1 MTNEELKRALV
12 TRAPVIYEEPGE
24 APHEYERVRAI
35 VYRLRA
41 DMKGRRECRSGDM
54 PGIAVCA
61 ELLDRSGHSVTTV
74 DPANLRFAGAGLP
87 KE

>member
-1 MTNEELKRALV
+1 MTNDELKRALV

-24 APHEYERVRAI
+24 TPHEYARVRGI
-35 VYRLRA
+35 LYRLHA

-61 ELLDRSGHSVTTV
+61 ELIDEAGNSVTYADASYV
-74 DPANLRFAGAGLP
+74 RFR
-87 KE
+87 E